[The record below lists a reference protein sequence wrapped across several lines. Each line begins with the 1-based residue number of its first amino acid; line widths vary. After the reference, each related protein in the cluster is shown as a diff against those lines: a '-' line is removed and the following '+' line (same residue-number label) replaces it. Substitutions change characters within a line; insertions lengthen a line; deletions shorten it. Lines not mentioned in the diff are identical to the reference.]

1 MECRSLLLA
10 TVVFAIPGH
19 ALLAGEAS
27 APPRPRTYTAP
38 PFAGWAG
45 HTVEALLYNPPVDEV
60 PWRDAGTTEV
70 RTRKIEPRFGLCG
83 SGLPD
88 GAFVVRYRIEAGDKA
103 LHEDKAEV
111 TVVNGWFEKDIA
123 LATKLPQAT
132 HVAYEVLEGTHAVA
146 KGRVALVWSRFRGR
160 LRYLDGA
167 WRSSYIALFPNG
179 FNSLR
184 SFYIPVGDDGTFD
197 ALVPSRVYSV
207 MNVNGAGYS
216 YDAMERWAWDY
227 DLHRDREDVFT
238 LGRTELYSMHA
249 FDIKGPIPTI
259 FVAFRP
265 TALSRVQ
272 AFDANG
278 DGWVRDDERK
288 TMEAAM
294 GVSPTVIGPELE
306 AKDVRVW
313 LNGNE
318 ERVVQFTKV
327 PEYDGAFW
335 QIQYLLQICPDP
347 RPARG
352 VWHEIKVEVRS
363 TERVRGGEMID
374 FGQGSVGFRRP

>member
-1 MECRSLLLA
+1 MERRYLLFAALVVLA
-10 TVVFAIPGH
+10 PGNV
-19 ALLAGEAS
+19 LVAGEPSVPAR
-27 APPRPRTYTAP
+27 ARTYTAP

-45 HTVEALLYNPPVDEV
+45 HAVEALLYNPPVDEV
-60 PWRDAGTTEV
+60 PWRDAGQTET
-70 RTRKIEPRFGLCG
+70 RTRKVEPRFALCG
-83 SGLPD
+83 NGLPD
-88 GAFVVRYRIEAGDKA
+88 GAFTVSYRIEAGEKA
-103 LHEDKAEV
+103 LHEGKAEV
-111 TVVNGWFEKDIA
+111 AVVNGWFEKDIT
-123 LATKLPQAT
+123 LPRKLTQAT
-132 HVAYEVLEGTHAVA
+132 HVTYEFLAEGQPAVR
-146 KGRVALVWSRFRGR
+146 GRVALIWSRFRGR
-160 LRYLDGA
+160 LQYLDGA
-167 WRSSYIALFPNG
+167 WRSSYIALSPNG

-184 SFYIPVGDDGTFD
+184 SFYVPVADGGTFD
-197 ALVPSRVYSV
+197 ALVPSRIYSV

-216 YDAMERWAWDY
+216 YDSMERWAWDY

-249 FDIKGPIPTI
+249 FDIKGPIATV

-265 TALSRVQ
+265 TALSRIQ

-288 TMEAAM
+288 AMEAAM
-294 GVSPTVIGPELE
+294 AASPTVIGPELE
-306 AKDVRVW
+306 AKDVKVW

-318 ERVVQFTKV
+318 ERIVQFTRV

-352 VWHEIKVEVRS
+352 VWHEIKLEVRS
-363 TERVRGGEMID
+363 TERVRGGAMVD